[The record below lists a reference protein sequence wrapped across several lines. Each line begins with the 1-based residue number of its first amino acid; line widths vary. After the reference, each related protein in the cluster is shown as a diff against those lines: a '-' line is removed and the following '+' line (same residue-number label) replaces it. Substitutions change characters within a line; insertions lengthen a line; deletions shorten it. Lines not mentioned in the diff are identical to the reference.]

1 MIVLRISRTCDR
13 PEDAIPLQ
21 LPSWLSTRDAFLSF
35 KVLRKLITTEKI
47 KTSHLTSAHEWQLYL
62 TFGTFLAAF
71 FGSGWIVRAT
81 ELPAILILW
90 LAMLCGVILIAAI
103 AMVHHAEV
111 LALRLGEP
119 GGTLLLTMAVTGLE
133 VAMIGFV
140 MSTGYEKPTLAR
152 DTMYAAVMLVIN
164 GFMGL
169 ALLLG
174 GLRHR
179 EQTYNLQSA
188 NAFLIMIV
196 PLTILGL
203 VLPNFTRSTE
213 GPTLSTFQ
221 MIFLSI
227 MSVGIYSVFLFVQN
241 GRHRG
246 FFVSEDDST
255 ESGETEAE
263 AVVEDA
269 SEHQSPRS
277 TFYHAAMLVGYGL
290 PLVLLAK
297 QMSKPL
303 DGLVE
308 KLGAPVALGGFIMA
322 ILVLM
327 PESIAAIRAA
337 VNNRLQ
343 RSVNILLGSALASL
357 GLTIPLVIAVSLF
370 TGRSLVLG
378 LESADMIMLVLT
390 LFTATLTFMLPRT
403 NMLLGCV
410 HLLLFAAFC
419 MLLFDY

>member
-1 MIVLRISRTCDR
+1 
-13 PEDAIPLQ
+13 
-21 LPSWLSTRDAFLSF
+21 
-35 KVLRKLITTEKI
+35 
-47 KTSHLTSAHEWQLYL
+47 
-62 TFGTFLAAF
+62 
-71 FGSGWIVRAT
+71 
-81 ELPAILILW
+81 
-90 LAMLCGVILIAAI
+90 
-103 AMVHHAEV
+103 
-111 LALRLGEP
+111 
-119 GGTLLLTMAVTGLE
+119 
-133 VAMIGFV
+133 
-140 MSTGYEKPTLAR
+140 
-152 DTMYAAVMLVIN
+152 
-164 GFMGL
+164 MGL

-179 EQTYNLQSA
+179 EQAYNLQSA

-221 MIFLSI
+221 MVFLSI
-227 MSVGIYSVFLFVQN
+227 MSIGIYCIFLFVQN
-241 GRHRG
+241 MRHRG
-246 FFVSEDDST
+246 FFVSDEEAS
-255 ESGETEAE
+255 EIQEEAE
-263 AVVEDA
+263 VAA
-269 SEHQSPRS
+269 AEHHSSGS
-277 TFYHAAMLVGYGL
+277 TFFHTAMLVGYGV

-303 DGLVE
+303 DSVVE

-337 VNNRLQ
+337 RDNRLQ
-343 RSVNILLGSALASL
+343 RAVNILMGSALASL
-357 GLTIPLVIAVSLF
+357 GLTIPLVIAVSLA
-370 TGRSLVLG
+370 TGRSLTLG
-378 LESADMIMLVLT
+378 LESADMVMLVLT
-390 LFTATLTFMLPRT
+390 LFTSTLTFALPRT